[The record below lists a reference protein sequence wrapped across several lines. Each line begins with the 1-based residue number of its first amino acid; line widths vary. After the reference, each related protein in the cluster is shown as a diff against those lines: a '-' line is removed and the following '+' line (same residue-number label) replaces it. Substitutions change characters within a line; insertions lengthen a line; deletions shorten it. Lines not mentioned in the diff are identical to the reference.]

1 MLMPNDRPEHL
12 ELAERMMASRNN
24 LAVTLEAL
32 TEVSGNANYR
42 SRALGLYTESAR
54 AWDSLTRNPESMIRA
69 GAGDL
74 STPGINLA
82 FLNSRNSLY
91 HEPGFEPQL
100 YMQIDKDVLEPS
112 SWEALVPADYRLSD
126 VVGQYR

>member
-1 MLMPNDRPEHL
+1 
-12 ELAERMMASRNN
+12 
-24 LAVTLEAL
+24 
-32 TEVSGNANYR
+32 
-42 SRALGLYTESAR
+42 
-54 AWDSLTRNPESMIRA
+54 MIRA

-91 HEPGFEPQL
+91 PEPGFEPQL

-112 SWEALVPADYRLSD
+112 PWEALVPVDYRLSD

>member
-1 MLMPNDRPEHL
+1 MLMPNDRPEHM
-12 ELAERMMASRNN
+12 ELAERIMVTRNN

-32 TEVSGNANYR
+32 TDATGSTSYR
-42 SRALGLYTESAR
+42 SRALGFYTESAR
-54 AWDSLTRNPESMIRA
+54 AWDSLTRNPDSMIRA

-82 FLNSRNSLY
+82 FLNSRNTLY
-91 HEPGFEPQL
+91 PEPGFEPQL

-112 SWEALVPADYRLSD
+112 LWENLVPADYRLSD
-126 VVGQYR
+126 SLSQYR